1 MRIRV
6 IELIGVSM
14 RIIRDVCPMTPVCI
28 AKIDIII
35 ETAKIH
41 SAFMRRFRPFYIIK
55 AVYSHE
61 NPINMQ
67 QYSLE

>member
-1 MRIRV
+1 
-6 IELIGVSM
+6 
-14 RIIRDVCPMTPVCI
+14 MTPVCT
-28 AKIDIII
+28 ANVKIKNQ
-35 ETAKIH
+35 TAKLH
-41 SAFMRRFRPFYIIK
+41 SAFMRQFGPFYIIK